1 MRAWSGKGR
10 LLRGLLIAVL
20 LPILLSGCGTHYAV
34 VQNKHG
40 EDLMLLGHDP
50 VAYFT
55 QSRPLRGNPAI
66 KANFR
71 EVTYY
76 FASEEHKRMFLAE
89 PAKYEPQY
97 GGFCASGAAY
107 GVKLGS
113 DPHAW
118 EVYQGRLFIFGDV
131 VGQEFW
137 KLEPDWN
144 IEKADAMW
152 PAAGAWGHRIQ
163 SIKRV
168 IFRVPWHKK
177 NGELMA
183 AWQAKHPGKAIVYD
197 PGRWWDN
204 YFLKY
209 PGWRAREGWDQPA
222 LGVPGEWDD
231 DPGVYPQRPD
241 RRAAVP
247 KPG

>member
-20 LPILLSGCGTHYAV
+20 LPILLSGCGTRYAV

-40 EDLMLLGHDP
+40 ETLMLLGHDP

-118 EVYQGRLFIFGDV
+118 
-131 VGQEFW
+131 
-137 KLEPDWN
+137 
-144 IEKADAMW
+144 
-152 PAAGAWGHRIQ
+152 H
-163 SIKRV
+163 
-168 IFRVPWHKK
+168 
-177 NGELMA
+177 NGI
-183 AWQAKHPGKAIVYD
+183 P
-197 PGRWWDN
+197 
-204 YFLKY
+204 
-209 PGWRAREGWDQPA
+209 
-222 LGVPGEWDD
+222 
-231 DPGVYPQRPD
+231 
-241 RRAAVP
+241 
-247 KPG
+247 